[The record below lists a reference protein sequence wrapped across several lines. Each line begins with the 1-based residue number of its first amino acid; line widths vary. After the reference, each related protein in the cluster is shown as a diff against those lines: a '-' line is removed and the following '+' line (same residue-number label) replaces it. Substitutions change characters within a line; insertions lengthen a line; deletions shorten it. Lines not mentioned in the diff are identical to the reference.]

1 MSENFTI
8 LCKACQ
14 VPVGLVADSVPETV
28 VCQSCGLRAPL
39 EEAMEEIT
47 DQLADDILGRA
58 FDGIQSIQ
66 GQFFSLNVTTT
77 KSNGRLYRFVKG
89 SAV

>member
-1 MSENFTI
+1 
-8 LCKACQ
+8 
-14 VPVGLVADSVPETV
+14 
-28 VCQSCGLRAPL
+28 
-39 EEAMEEIT
+39 MEEIT